1 MLLKVKDYNYLR
13 TMTKENIKNLVE
25 LQAEFQNAC
34 ENVCKHLVSL
44 KDNFKHCYE
53 FEMDTALGID
63 GQVTCRGY
71 YTVMNESQD
80 VYEVFP
86 VELLTYTN
94 DQLDDFVSKKLVEQS
109 DMATLRKLADK
120 YGYKIV
126 KL

>member
-1 MLLKVKDYNYLR
+1 
-13 TMTKENIKNLVE
+13 MTKENIKNLVE

-34 ENVCKHLVSL
+34 ENVCKHLASL
-44 KDNFKHCYE
+44 DNDFKHCYE
-53 FEMDTALGID
+53 FEIDTVSD
-63 GQVTCRGY
+63 QVECRGY

-80 VYEVFP
+80 VYKTFH

-94 DQLDDFVSKKLVEQS
+94 EQLDDLVGKKLAEQS
-109 DMATLRKLADK
+109 DMVTLRKLADK

>member
-1 MLLKVKDYNYLR
+1 
-13 TMTKENIKNLVE
+13 MTKENIKILVE

-44 KDNFKHCYE
+44 DNDFKHCYK
-53 FEMDTALGID
+53 FEID
-63 GQVTCRGY
+63 DVDDQVECRGY

-80 VYEVFP
+80 VYKSFP

-94 DQLDDFVSKKLVEQS
+94 EQLDDYVSAELAKKA
-109 DMATLRKLADK
+109 DINTLKTLANK
-120 YGYKIV
+120 CGYKII